1 MFNFNSLKYFVH
13 WTIPSMKVL
22 RRKMYTKMQPNKQSP
37 LELLLVSYLHA
48 YLWYHGEGD
57 PII

>member
-1 MFNFNSLKYFVH
+1 
-13 WTIPSMKVL
+13 MKVL